1 MKTYPVF
8 LNGELL
14 VTANTIAVTN
24 PATGEAFAKMSTVDR
39 AAVARSLQHA
49 HTAFLQWRQ
58 QPGKTRGEWLQ
69 KIALEVERRR
79 DEIARLMTLENGKP
93 LAQSQAETAMTIDH
107 LRWFGEEARRSYGR
121 VIPNQVE
128 GKRHLVLK
136 SPIGVVG
143 AISPWNFPLVL
154 AVRKVAPAVAA
165 GCAVVLKPA
174 RQTPLCSAVVA
185 ECVDTV
191 KLPKGVFQLVAGS
204 ASEIGEEFLQNPL
217 CRKITFT
224 GSTEVGKLLI
234 RGAAEQVKPL
244 SLELGGLA
252 PVLVFEDAD
261 LDRAVQ
267 GTIIAK
273 FRNTGQSCIAANRIY
288 VQRPIYERFL
298 EALVAKT
305 RALKI
310 GDGLEEGV
318 EIGPLID
325 QEALDKA
332 LGHIKDAIG
341 RGARLLCGGRA
352 VAGRKGYFLE
362 PAVLADVPAQAECMR
377 EETFAPIAPVCP
389 FETEAEAVEQANAS
403 NFGLSS
409 YVFTRDLNRAF
420 RLMDSVEAGMMGIND
435 GVPTTSQAPFGG
447 VKQSGW
453 GRELGAEGME
463 AFLETK
469 HVSLAIA

>member
-1 MKTYPVF
+1 
-8 LNGELL
+8 
-14 VTANTIAVTN
+14 
-24 PATGEAFAKMSTVDR
+24 
-39 AAVARSLQHA
+39 
-49 HTAFLQWRQ
+49 
-58 QPGKTRGEWLQ
+58 
-69 KIALEVERRR
+69 
-79 DEIARLMTLENGKP
+79 
-93 LAQSQAETAMTIDH
+93 
-107 LRWFGEEARRSYGR
+107 
-121 VIPNQVE
+121 
-128 GKRHLVLK
+128 
-136 SPIGVVG
+136 
-143 AISPWNFPLVL
+143 
-154 AVRKVAPAVAA
+154 
-165 GCAVVLKPA
+165 
-174 RQTPLCSAVVA
+174 
-185 ECVDTV
+185 
-191 KLPKGVFQLVAGS
+191 
-204 ASEIGEEFLQNPL
+204 
-217 CRKITFT
+217 
-224 GSTEVGKLLI
+224 
-234 RGAAEQVKPL
+234 
-244 SLELGGLA
+244 
-252 PVLVFEDAD
+252 
-261 LDRAVQ
+261 
-267 GTIIAK
+267 
-273 FRNTGQSCIAANRIY
+273 
-288 VQRPIYERFL
+288 
-298 EALVAKT
+298 VAKT

-341 RGARLLCGGRA
+341 RGARLLCGGRT

-377 EETFAPIAPVCP
+377 EETFAPIAPVCS

-453 GRELGAEGME
+453 GRELGVEGME